1 MAAIRQISVFVE
13 NKKGSLVQITDVL
26 SRENIDLRAMSIADT
41 QDFGILRLIVSDT
54 DKAIAVLRKEKCIV
68 TENEVIGVR
77 MQNKPGALATVVKVL
92 SEADINIEYMYAFNG
107 STPHHSYLVLRV
119 DDNDKVADMLLQ
131 HGIKCITE
139 EQASEL

>member
-1 MAAIRQISVFVE
+1 MSIRQISVFVE
-13 NKKGSLVQITDVL
+13 NKKGSLVQITDTL

-54 DKAIAVLRKEKCIV
+54 DRAVDILRKENCIV
-68 TENEVIGVR
+68 SVNEVTGVR

-92 SEADINIEYMYAFNG
+92 DDNNINMEYMYAFNG

-119 DDNDKVADMLLQ
+119 DDNDKVAQLLLQ
-131 HGIKCITE
+131 EGIKCITE

>member
-1 MAAIRQISVFVE
+1 MSIRQISVFVE
-13 NKKGSLVQITDVL
+13 NKKGSLVQITETL

-54 DKAIAVLRKEKCIV
+54 DKAVDILRKENCIV
-68 TENEVIGVR
+68 SVNEVTGVR

-92 SEADINIEYMYAFNG
+92 DDNNINMEYMYAFNG

-119 DDNDKVADMLLQ
+119 DDNEKVAQLLLQ
-131 HGIKCITE
+131 EGIKCITE